1 MENFVSVNDAV
12 ATDVLNHKIDIIG
25 YIRVRNSNPN
35 GDMNDGNRP
44 RTYSD
49 GYGWISDVC
58 LKHKIR
64 DNVAMLHED
73 VDELLMS
80 SKVCRQR
87 NLPFNTLSERIKAK
101 PEIEAALK
109 AKPKKGVT
117 THPTALAEAQWFDVR
132 AFGHVFTEGKSGA
145 GSRGC
150 VIVSPAVSLD
160 VVDIEEYT
168 LTKETSD
175 KGKKKDKEGNETDNE
190 DNIDTVTRGTDTVG
204 SSSYVKYGVYK
215 FHVSINAYQAEIN
228 KFTNNDAKMIIEA
241 IVDGLWEHDEAR
253 ARPTITVERL
263 YVIEQET
270 KLGNVN
276 PCIIDEAVTTKLA
289 NADSLPEFGK
299 NEYVY
304 DDSVLMNM
312 TGVHVRKFIKGVE
325 Q

>member
-12 ATDVLNHKIDIIG
+12 ATDVLNHKIDIVG
-25 YIRVRNSNPN
+25 YVSVHNSNPN
-35 GDMNDGNRP
+35 GDIDDGNRP

-64 DNVAMLHED
+64 DNVAVQHKD

-80 SKVCRQR
+80 SKVCKAR
-87 NLPFNTLSERIKAK
+87 NLPFNTLKERIAAQ

-109 AKPKKGVT
+109 AKLKKGVANN
-117 THPTALAEAQWFDVR
+117 PTELAEAQWFDVR
-132 AFGHVFTEGKSGA
+132 SFGHIFTEVTSGV

-168 LTKETSD
+168 HTKEVSLQD
-175 KGKKKDKEGNETDNE
+175 KKKDKAGNVTDND
-190 DNIDTVTRGTDTVG
+190 DNADTVTRGSDTIG

-215 FHVSINAYQAEIN
+215 FHASINAYQAEIN
-228 KFTNNDAKMIIEA
+228 KFTNDDAKMIIEA
-241 IVDGLWEHDEAR
+241 IAKNLWENDEAR
-253 ARPTITVERL
+253 ARPDITVERL
-263 YVIEQET
+263 YVIEHET
-270 KLGNVN
+270 KLGNVSKRA
-276 PCIIDEAVTTKLA
+276 IDKAVTTKLVNVDA
-289 NADSLPEFGK
+289 LPEFDK

-312 TGVHVRKFIKGVE
+312 TGVHVRKFVNGVE